1 VLTAFAVIALV
12 EDPPWAR
19 KAKQAT
25 IDYIGIGLIALT
37 FAAFQIMLDRG
48 EDDDWFSSP
57 FILAFGSI
65 AAVSVCS
72 AIGWLL
78 YTPDPVVDLRVF
90 KDRNFALGSTAIAC
104 FALILYGSAVIVPQL
119 AQQHLGYTAF
129 LAGLVMSPGA
139 LATIFLIPVVNLL
152 MPHIQTRYMLTIGFC
167 VLGSAMLYSRLI
179 APDIDFTH
187 LVTIRITQSVGIG
200 FLFVPTSVLAYQT
213 ISQRLQGD
221 ATALF
226 TMFRNVA
233 GSIGIS
239 LSTAAVTSR
248 TQVHMAYLSVH
259 QSEDSSNY
267 RQLLAQFTT
276 AVRHLGTVA
285 GNATQAATGHL
296 YQTLLAQAAYL
307 AYIDVFFYCALI
319 AFAFVPFTFLF
330 SPVKASRKTGGE

>member
-1 VLTAFAVIALV
+1 
-12 EDPPWAR
+12 
-19 KAKQAT
+19 
-25 IDYIGIGLIALT
+25 
-37 FAAFQIMLDRG
+37 
-48 EDDDWFSSP
+48 
-57 FILAFGSI
+57 
-65 AAVSVCS
+65 
-72 AIGWLL
+72 
-78 YTPDPVVDLRVF
+78 
-90 KDRNFALGSTAIAC
+90 
-104 FALILYGSAVIVPQL
+104 
-119 AQQHLGYTAF
+119 
-129 LAGLVMSPGA
+129 
-139 LATIFLIPVVNLL
+139 
-152 MPHIQTRYMLTIGFC
+152 
-167 VLGSAMLYSRLI
+167 
-179 APDIDFTH
+179 
-187 LVTIRITQSVGIG
+187 
-200 FLFVPTSVLAYQT
+200 VLAYQT